1 MSNNV
6 DITMTADSKEVER
19 ALQRTEKELDKANMK
34 LEQMKEKGNRATR
47 ETSGGFDRTRRSIG
61 GAGAELAS
69 FVAKLGMAHFGVQQ
83 IGEEFEKMKRR
94 QEAARLSTLAP
105 AEARREAIFNFTPD
119 KTVGYEGLDQRVRQ
133 ISEQTRSREEVVWGA
148 LSAAFSAQGSQSN
161 EVTLNAVR
169 DALTVK
175 PNDAGSAAIL
185 SGRGLDLAKY
195 TGSTD
200 IGANLGFLANLQSAV
215 RLEDPTLVGT
225 NIVPGIGAGRSYGD
239 TAEQAGEVMAAFSQL
254 LGDTRGDQ
262 SATAYQKMAGQLK
275 NFVPKRDKQTGGLV
289 GKDDF
294 GKFAIPEEQFQAFQ
308 QAENTYQRMEALRK
322 SPELLRGFIGSA
334 SFEVKSKEQTIELL
348 RGEAKAM
355 EELANAQSKIK
366 PLDARQRRGFD
377 EKIARMN
384 AGDVQARLSL
394 DQSVESAIQR
404 GRLSDV
410 EDQRIGAA
418 RDALNKALEE
428 STPGLMLEKRTQY
441 GFEMQMGLGSR
452 EPERA
457 AAAALRSLKGN
468 LAGSKAARVQ
478 AIIQELEASA
488 ESQQPLSDERE
499 VVPIGGQ
506 RPPAAAVSPNAA
518 FNSFRQRQAERNPQ
532 LDETN
537 RLLKQ
542 IADQGERPA
551 SPRQTERRSSRLSR
565 GSN

>member
-1 MSNNV
+1 MGNNV
-6 DITMTADSKEVER
+6 DITISGDSREAEKAIDRLQQENDKLSRKLDQLSQKSRKASNETASGF
-19 ALQRTEKELDKANMK
+19 DKAK
-34 LEQMKEKGNRATR
+34 K
-47 ETSGGFDRTRRSIG
+47 SIG

-69 FVAKLGMAHFGVQQ
+69 MVAKLAAANFGMQTLGN
-83 IGEEFEKMKRR
+83 EFEKQMQR
-94 QEAARLSTLAP
+94 QEAARVSALAP

-119 KTVGYEGLDQRVRQ
+119 KTVGYEGLDEQVRQ

-148 LSAAFSAQGSQSN
+148 LSAAFSAQGSVAN
-161 EVTLNAVR
+161 DVTLNAVR

-275 NFVPKRDKQTGGLV
+275 NFVPQRDKETGGLV

-294 GKFAIPEEQFQAFQ
+294 GQFAIPDAQFEAFQ
-308 QAENTYQRMEALRK
+308 QAKNTYQRMEALRK

-355 EELANAQSKIK
+355 EELANAQSKIN
-366 PLDARQRRGFD
+366 PLDARQRQGFN
-377 EKIARMN
+377 EKISRMN

-394 DQSVESAIQR
+394 DQGVESAIQR
-404 GRLSDV
+404 GQLSDV
-410 EDQRIGAA
+410 EDQRVGAA
-418 RDALNKALEE
+418 RDALTKTLAE
-428 STPGLMLEKRTQY
+428 STPGLMLEKQAEY
-441 GFEMQMGLGSR
+441 GFELKMRLGNR

-457 AAAALRSLKGN
+457 AAAELRKLQSN
-468 LAGSKAARVQ
+468 LAGPKARRVQ
-478 AIIQELEASA
+478 AVIDELEKSA
-488 ESQQPLSDERE
+488 DAQEPLSEERE
-499 VVPIGGQ
+499 VAPIGGS
-506 RPPAAAVSPNAA
+506 RTATAVTPNSA
-518 FNSFRQRQAERNPQ
+518 FSGFRQRQAERNPQ

-537 RLLKQ
+537 ALLRR
-542 IADQGERPA
+542 IAEQGERPDA
-551 SPRQTERRSSRLSR
+551 PRQTERRSARLSQS
-565 GSN
+565 SN